1 MYNKWLSLIS
11 HYIKLNRI
19 FVFYIIAAPFVLF
32 KKDKQRQIQEF
43 IRREYSQKWK
53 YFVYVLNMWKIR
65 FEVHKN
71 KSYPWLE
78 RGQQLSTMKSTYFF
92 LKKCQNCIIVIEPMN
107 SIIFMI

>member
-1 MYNKWLSLIS
+1 M
-11 HYIKLNRI
+11 
-19 FVFYIIAAPFVLF
+19 FYIIAAPFVLF

-43 IRREYSQKWK
+43 IWRVYSQKWK

-78 RGQQLSTMKSTYFF
+78 RGQQLSTMKSTFFF
-92 LKKCQNCIIVIEPMN
+92 LKKAKIVLLLLN
-107 SIIFMI
+107 Q